1 MLLPV
6 RAVAW
11 ETIYANYWIMRAHN
25 FLPTGGSATAA
36 IQCQSSPPQC
46 ILVAEDEPNLSQLDT
61 EVLRVCGYQVDN
73 AKNGLIALHK
83 LNDDHFDL
91 AIVEEELPKVTG
103 LELVN
108 ALRSNDIM
116 TPVILVM
123 GTMPVKE
130 PNPNRVAQVQGILFK
145 PYTVAELLR
154 TVKEVLRAA
163 STSAYS
169 GFGPPSNWQGPICS
183 RWISRISGLTS

>member
-1 MLLPV
+1 
-6 RAVAW
+6 
-11 ETIYANYWIMRAHN
+11 MRSN
-25 FLPTGGSATAA
+25 KWSRTGGWAKAA
-36 IQCQSSPPQC
+36 LECQTYPSQR
-46 ILVAEDEPNLSQLDT
+46 ILVAEDEPNLSKLNS

-73 AKNGLIALHK
+73 AKNGLTAMHK

-108 ALRSNDIM
+108 ALRSNDIR

-123 GTMPVKE
+123 GTTPVKE

-163 STSAYS
+163 TTSAHS
-169 GFGPPSNWQGPICS
+169 GFGPPSNWQGAICS
-183 RWISRISGLTS
+183 RWTSRVSGLTS